1 MSALFGNYSRRPV
14 HLVKGLGTKVYDE
27 AGKEYLDF
35 TSGIAVLSLGHA
47 NPILV
52 EAIKL
57 QSEKLWHISNL
68 FESPEQEQLAATLL
82 KDTHLAHG
90 FFCNS
95 GAEANEAAIK
105 LARKHTGKHTIITF
119 ENSFHGR
126 TFGAMSATGQAK
138 VQQGFGPLVNKFI
151 HVPFNDVKAL
161 EAEVNDEVAAI
172 MLEVVQGEGGVNSV
186 SEEFGEA
193 ITKICKEQGILLI
206 IDEVQTGISRT
217 GTRYAYEQTALKP
230 DILTLAKGLGGGFP
244 IGAMLGT
251 SEMYDTFSP
260 GTHGT
265 TFGGNPL
272 AVAVAQ
278 TVLNHVFEESF
289 LGEVLKKSEYFTKQ
303 LEKTLPAEKFTVKG
317 MGLLLG
323 VDCGKAVAPF
333 ITKAEDAGLLL
344 VGAGEEVIRLLPP
357 LTVTHEEIDAAIAI
371 LADIIND

>member
-52 EAIKL
+52 EAIKV

-161 EAEVNDEVAAI
+161 EAVVNDEVAAI

-193 ITKICKEQGILLI
+193 ITKISKEQGILLI